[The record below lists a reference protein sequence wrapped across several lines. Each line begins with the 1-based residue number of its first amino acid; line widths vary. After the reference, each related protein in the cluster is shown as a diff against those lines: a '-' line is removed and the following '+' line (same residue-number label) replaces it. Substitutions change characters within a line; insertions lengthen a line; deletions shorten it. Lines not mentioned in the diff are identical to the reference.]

1 MTNPTRSIGG
11 LIREWRQRR
20 RLSQLD
26 LACDAEISTK
36 HLSFLETG
44 RALPSREMLLH
55 LADRLAIPLR
65 DRNVMLRAAGFA
77 PSYQERSLDDPDFH
91 LARQSIDLILAMHDP
106 NPALAVDRHWTMAA
120 SNRAVANLISG
131 VDPMLLTPP
140 VNVIRLSL
148 HPAGLAPR
156 IINLMEWRRHLIA
169 RLRQQIDLTGD
180 PILADLVEEVR
191 DYPLPPGP
199 AGRTRPQDHEMV
211 AVPFQL
217 ATVHGPLSFFSTT
230 TVFGTPIDITL
241 SELAIEAFFPAD
253 QATVAVM
260 RRLGEGQEP
269 VPAAAPPSVSRLV
282 PRAAT
287 G

>member
-1 MTNPTRSIGG
+1 MTNSNRPIGD

-44 RALPSREMLLH
+44 RSLPSREMLLH
-55 LADRLAIPLR
+55 LAERMAVPLR

-77 PSYQERSLDDPDFH
+77 PSYQERSLDDPDFR
-91 LARQSIDLILAMHDP
+91 LARQSIDLILTMHDP

-120 SNRAVANLISG
+120 ANNAATTLMAG
-131 VDPMLLTPP
+131 VDPLLLTPP

-156 IINLMEWRRHLIA
+156 IINLVEWRRHIIE
-169 RLRQQIDLTGD
+169 RLRQQIEATGD
-180 PILADLVEEVR
+180 QILANLVAEVR

-199 AGRTRPQDHEMV
+199 SGRPKPLDHEIV
-211 AVPFQL
+211 AIPFQL
-217 ATVHGPLSFFSTT
+217 ATVHGPLSFISTT
-230 TVFGTPIDITL
+230 TVFGTPVDITL

-260 RRLGEGQEP
+260 RRLAEEQPAETSRLERR
-269 VPAAAPPSVSRLV
+269 AAA
-282 PRAAT
+282 